1 MRAFT
6 VSLAVFSMLAG
17 SAAVFAD
24 PIPYPDVGSVAPTET
39 LIATAAGSVDTYFYG
54 FSAVDVDYVEILDLT
69 RGTNT
74 GFMLD
79 NQTSATGEEGTPLAV
94 NAGDV
99 LAVDLENTTQS
110 DIIFSTDPSLST
122 DGVNHGYI
130 TSYSSSTDGPL
141 GSSGVPSGVYVGM
154 EDLDAALTTDY
165 DYNDETI
172 VLTDVAFSAGPVP
185 DVISAGQAPEPGSIA
200 LVGTGILA
208 AASLVRRRLR
218 AR

>member
-99 LAVDLENTTQS
+99 LAVDLENP
-110 DIIFSTDPSLST
+110 IRHNLF
-122 DGVNHGYI
+122 
-130 TSYSSSTDGPL
+130 DGPKPEHGWCEPRIHYFL
-141 GSSGVPSGVYVGM
+141 L
-154 EDLDAALTTDY
+154 EFHRW
-165 DYNDETI
+165 
-172 VLTDVAFSAGPVP
+172 AFG
-185 DVISAGQAPEPGSIA
+185 
-200 LVGTGILA
+200 
-208 AASLVRRRLR
+208 
-218 AR
+218 